1 MSDNVRLYEEDLKKV
16 YDKANR
22 ILENYREHN
31 PNDDLALAAKSESH
45 FFEGIPEKDK
55 FSENFHHYLK
65 QDEDLFKILLLLLN
79 SPFGLTKND
88 IASYVMADR
97 YRTDENGATL
107 SPDERK
113 RKISKNLNYIEKNV
127 AHLSSL
133 MHMFY
138 PSDRDTLRIL
148 KIREQTSAKAFRY
161 KFKDYEKAVELFPHF
176 KKLDSVVATAPVVT
190 EKERKEIAETC
201 FKDVVSSLNVK
212 DKDKE
217 KNVKDNLK
225 AVCRAIREKRLCQI
239 KSKYN
244 DKVEPVFF
252 MPVMIRDITE
262 NFFDDTENDIQ
273 PESYS
278 KDDLLNKY
286 LQCEFRRFV
295 IFGLQFESDFRGNN
309 INWYKNSKKIY
320 FYFEP
325 TTSIKAGTQL
335 SEEGLKESQGYLEYT
350 HDIYKLNPYRN
361 LWGEDFY
368 LLLPKIFYM
377 SISGEIREKV
387 FRADWI
393 DSEKN
398 ANDYISSIDY
408 LNPYGDVPAKPLWG
422 DHDKERFNL
431 DYYDPSVDY
440 QLVKC
445 KNYVEL
451 LDLLYN
457 RHLVLPKETLP
468 RELVD
473 RQNSQF
479 VCSLIDTD
487 MVASPHYAS
496 QKEQLLDFRFDCLLN
511 ANYVFHKSDLVY
523 KQSKAKEY
531 VSKFGYSD
539 LSPFTEDVG
548 FYFTFCWDIC
558 RINLNGE
565 VNETCIGIPLCISEE
580 DYSNYIVFLEYSRM
594 QAMQDITDEDKL
606 NVDVLIRPE
615 ICKLNN
621 FIFENRDNGNLFE
634 KLSDELDMRL
644 VCLPL
649 SSISSI
655 SCLHRMLEDGSSVI
669 TYFYQLDDISAL
681 VLERHT
687 EKELKPNAKLDDL
700 TRTERDYHFYFER
713 IEDRESMYFPDSFRD
728 PKLFLSTDD
737 FRKNRNLNSRVNNLL
752 DMMDDH
758 VKNGLRKDFCFLTF
772 HTHKRSDVIRF
783 LHENMGRVTYLDMSE
798 DKSDPLRI
806 FEELEV
812 DYLNMIENREIVINP
827 ATKEHDS

>member
-1 MSDNVRLYEEDLKKV
+1 MSDNKRLSEEELKKV
-16 YDKANR
+16 YEKANR
-22 ILENYREHN
+22 ILENYRDN
-31 PNDDLALAAKSESH
+31 KPSDDLASAAKSQSH
-45 FFEGIPEKDK
+45 FFEGIPEMDK
-55 FSENFHHYLK
+55 FSEDFHHYLK

-79 SPFGLTKND
+79 SPLGLTKND
-88 IASYVMADR
+88 IGRFVMADK
-97 YRTDENGATL
+97 YRTAKNGVSL
-107 SPDERK
+107 SPEVQK
-113 RKISKNLNYIEKNV
+113 HKISKNLNYVEKNV

-133 MHMFY
+133 LHMFY
-138 PSDRDTLRIL
+138 PSDRDALRIL

-161 KFKDYEKAVELFPHF
+161 KFKDYEKAEELFPHF

-201 FKDVVSSLNVK
+201 FKDVVSSLNLK
-212 DKDKE
+212 DKENE
-217 KNVKDNLK
+217 KNVKDKLK
-225 AVCRAIREKRLCQI
+225 AICRAIREKRLCQI
-239 KSKYN
+239 KRLS
-244 DKVEPVFF
+244 DGTTTVFF
-252 MPVMIRDITE
+252 LPIMIRDVTE
-262 NFFDDTENDIQ
+262 NVFDEEQIDIQ

-286 LQCEFRRFV
+286 LHCESRSFV
-295 IFGLQFESDFRGNN
+295 IFGLQFESDYRGNN
-309 INWYKNSKKIY
+309 INWYKNSKKRLLYPGDIS
-320 FYFEP
+320 
-325 TTSIKAGTQL
+325 SIKAGIQL
-335 SEEGLKESQGYLEYT
+335 SEEGLKESQVYLEYT
-350 HDIYKLNPYRN
+350 HDIFKLNPCRN

-368 LLLPKIFYM
+368 LLLPRRFYM
-377 SISGEIREKV
+377 SISIDIREKV
-387 FRADWI
+387 FRADWT

-408 LNPYGDVPAKPLWG
+408 LNPYSEVPSKPLWKN
-422 DHDKERFNL
+422 DDIVRFNL
-431 DYYDPSVDY
+431 DYYDPSADY

-457 RHLVLPKETLP
+457 HHLVLPKDTLP

-479 VCSLIDTD
+479 VSSLIDND
-487 MVASPHYAS
+487 MVASPHYGS
-496 QKEQLLDFRFDCLLN
+496 QKEQLLDFSFNCLLN
-511 ANYVFHKSDLVY
+511 ANYVFHESDLVY

-548 FYFTFCWDIC
+548 FYFNFCWDIC
-558 RINLNGE
+558 RIDLKGE
-565 VNETCIGIPLCISEE
+565 NTDSCIGIPLCISEE

-615 ICKLNN
+615 IRKLNN

-655 SCLHRMLEDGSSVI
+655 SCLHKMPENGSSVI
-669 TYFYQLDDISAL
+669 TYFYQLDYISAL

-737 FRKNRNLNSRVNNLL
+737 FRKNRKLNSRVNKLVDLMN
-752 DMMDDH
+752 DH

-806 FEELEV
+806 FEELEF
-812 DYLNMIENREIVINP
+812 DYLNMIENREIVFNP
-827 ATKEHDS
+827 AKEHDT

>member
-1 MSDNVRLYEEDLKKV
+1 MSDNQRLSEEELKNVYE
-16 YDKANR
+16 KANR
-22 ILENYREHN
+22 ILENYRDN
-31 PNDDLALAAKSESH
+31 KPSDDLASAAKSQSH
-45 FFEGIPEKDK
+45 FFEGIPEMDK
-55 FSENFHHYLK
+55 FSEDFHHYLK

-88 IASYVMADR
+88 IGRYVMADK
-97 YRTDENGATL
+97 YRTAKNGVSL
-107 SPDERK
+107 SPEVQK
-113 RKISKNLNYIEKNV
+113 HKISKNLNYVEKNV

-133 MHMFY
+133 LHMFY
-138 PSDRDTLRIL
+138 PSDRDALRIL

-161 KFKDYEKAVELFPHF
+161 KFKDYEKAIELFPHLN
-176 KKLDSVVATAPVVT
+176 KLDSIVATAPVVT

-201 FKDVVSSLNVK
+201 FKDVVSSLNLK
-212 DKDKE
+212 DKENE
-217 KNVKDNLK
+217 KNVKDKLK
-225 AVCRAIREKRLCQI
+225 AICRAIREKRLCQI
-239 KSKYN
+239 KRLS
-244 DKVEPVFF
+244 DKKTPVFF
-252 MPVMIRDITE
+252 LPIMIRDVTE
-262 NFFDDTENDIQ
+262 NVFDEEQIDIQ

-286 LQCEFRRFV
+286 LHCESRSFV

-309 INWYKNSKKIY
+309 INWYKNSKKRLLYPGDIS
-320 FYFEP
+320 
-325 TTSIKAGTQL
+325 SIKAGNQL

-350 HDIYKLNPYRN
+350 HDIFKLNPCRN
-361 LWGEDFY
+361 LWGEDSY
-368 LLLPKIFYM
+368 LLLPRRFYM
-377 SISGEIREKV
+377 SISVDIREKV
-387 FRADWI
+387 FRADWT

-408 LNPYGDVPAKPLWG
+408 LNPYSEVPSKPLWKN
-422 DHDKERFNL
+422 DDIVRFNL
-431 DYYDPSVDY
+431 DYYDPSADY

-457 RHLVLPKETLP
+457 HHLVLPKDTLP

-479 VCSLIDTD
+479 VSSLIDND
-487 MVASPHYAS
+487 MVASPHYGS

-511 ANYVFHKSDLVY
+511 ANYVFHESDLVY

-548 FYFTFCWDIC
+548 FYFNFCKDIC
-558 RINLNGE
+558 RIDLKGE
-565 VNETCIGIPLCISEE
+565 VTDSCIGIPLCISEE
-580 DYSNYIVFLEYSRM
+580 DYSNYIVFLEYSRI

-606 NVDVLIRPE
+606 NVNVLIRPE
-615 ICKLNN
+615 IRKLNN

-644 VCLPL
+644 GCLPL

-655 SCLHRMLEDGSSVI
+655 SCLHRMPEDGSSVI
-669 TYFYQLDDISAL
+669 TYFYQLNDISAL

-728 PKLFLSTDD
+728 PKLFLSTDE
-737 FRKNRNLNSRVNNLL
+737 FRKNRKLNSRVNKLL
-752 DMMDDH
+752 DLMNDH

-806 FEELEV
+806 FEELEF
-812 DYLNMIENREIVINP
+812 DYLNMIENREIVFNP
-827 ATKEHDS
+827 AKEHDT